1 MIICLSGYAGSG
13 KDTFAKLLAPEFK
26 RIAIADKIRE
36 LVYELNANMYTVG
49 SGKHGWTHTTQQL
62 VDQFGWEEAK
72 REYPDLRT
80 ELWETGKVAKRV
92 FGETFWLE
100 QAFGPEECWRDTVV
114 TDVRFK
120 YEIDWLGSAVTPEL
134 KVVNVTRPGLYA
146 STTHEA
152 DMEGFEYD
160 YTLKNAGSVED
171 LQSFADLFKLFATK

>member
-1 MIICLSGYAGSG
+1 MIICLCGYAGSG

-80 ELWETGKVAKRV
+80 ELWETGKAAKRV

-100 QAFGPEECWRDTVV
+100 QAFSDPRYGDVVV
-114 TDVRFK
+114 TDIRFK
-120 YEIDWLGSAVTPEL
+120 YEIEWIKSAICP
-134 KVVNVTRPGLYA
+134 KVVVLNVVRPTVHA
-146 STTHEA
+146 STVHEA
-152 DMEGFEYD
+152 DMAGYEYD
-160 YTLKNAGSVED
+160 YTIHNSGDVED
-171 LQSFADLFKLFATK
+171 MQTYAGLIKLFIR